1 MHVFTILFHEWGGD
15 LGYNLTKNFNAK
27 RLCTIQHA
35 ILFTPI
41 ISLRNKVVIELEE
54 YSDKRGIKETNA
66 IFRKY
71 QPYSAICEPKI
82 SSSESLGS
90 SCAIT
95 IQKRYSYKLFLPRT
109 WNFHYNQEISWDLK
123 TTYWIILKF
132 NKTMILNN
140 YEKQKQKLLNHSL
153 KQKAL
158 E

>member
-1 MHVFTILFHEWGGD
+1 MHVLKVLFHEWGEY
-15 LGYNLTKNFNAK
+15 LGYNLTKKFSAK
-27 RLCTIQHA
+27 RLCTTQHA
-35 ILFTPI
+35 VLFTSM

-54 YSDKRGIKETNA
+54 YFDKICIKETNS

-71 QPYSAICEPKI
+71 RPSSAICEPEI
-82 SSSESLGS
+82 LFSESLGS
-90 SCAIT
+90 SCSIT

-123 TTYWIILKF
+123 TTYWRILKF
-132 NKTMILNN
+132 NKTTTLNS
-140 YEKQKQKLLNHSL
+140 YKKQKQKLLNHSL